1 MSKRDPLRPYMNVID
16 DMLTQMVLNLD
27 FLIKYFEYTT

>member
-1 MSKRDPLRPYMNVID
+1 MNVID